1 MSEQTPQLI
10 KKIGIGNK
18 SLSVIVADEKL
29 SKFKRFSQ
37 GVNLSMGYL
46 LNQAIDRY
54 LSSESTDIFK
64 TSIGFTDNT
73 PKVSITGESDVN
85 IEELVK
91 TTIEDLNIEELIK
104 TTIDKLDLKGIAQ
117 TDTPQKDIEKIVR
130 IQVEPLADLIT
141 ELEACTRSQIDTLR
155 NDLKKPLAI
164 AR

>member
-54 LSSESTDIFK
+54 LSSESTDIFRA
-64 TSIGFTDNT
+64 SIGFTDNT
-73 PKVSITGESDVN
+73 PKVSISVDSDVN
-85 IEELVK
+85 VEELVK

-117 TDTPQKDIEKIVR
+117 TDTPQEDIEKIVR
-130 IQVEPLADLIT
+130 AQVEPLADLIT
-141 ELEACTRSQIDTLR
+141 ELEAYTRSQIDALR

-164 AR
+164 G

>member
-1 MSEQTPQLI
+1 MSEQNPQLI

-64 TSIGFTDNT
+64 TSIGIVDNT
-73 PKVSITGESDVN
+73 PKVSLTGESDVN
-85 IEELVK
+85 VEELVK
-91 TTIEDLNIEELIK
+91 TTIENLKIEELVK
-104 TTIDKLDLKGIAQ
+104 TTIDKLDLKG
-117 TDTPQKDIEKIVR
+117 TPQIQTPKEDIEKIVSG
-130 IQVEPLADLIT
+130 QVEPLVDLLT
-141 ELEACTRSQIDTLR
+141 ELQTQIDE
-155 NDLKKPLAI
+155 LKKPLAI

>member
-64 TSIGFTDNT
+64 TSIGVTDNT
-73 PKVSITGESDVN
+73 PKVSITGESN
-85 IEELVK
+85 INVEELVK
-91 TTIEDLNIEELIK
+91 TTIENLNIEELIK

-117 TDTPQKDIEKIVR
+117 TDTTPDIEPLIR
-130 IQVEPLADLIT
+130 AQVEPLADLIT
-141 ELEACTRSQIDTLR
+141 ELETYTQLQFKAVRDE
-155 NDLKKPLAI
+155 LKKPLAI
-164 AR
+164 VR